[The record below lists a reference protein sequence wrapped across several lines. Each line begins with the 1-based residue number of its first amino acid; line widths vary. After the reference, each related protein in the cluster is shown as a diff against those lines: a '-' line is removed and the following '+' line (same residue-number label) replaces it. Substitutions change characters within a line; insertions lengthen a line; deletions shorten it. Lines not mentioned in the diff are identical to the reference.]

1 MKTKYI
7 SALVTLSAGAVAS
20 VASIISGAPT
30 GAFLRNV
37 FLALVVF
44 GVLGYIVEK
53 IIAKT
58 IAPAPSHDELETFE
72 NIEEVIRREE
82 EYDEKYNNGKKSK
95 KEVKR
100 IPIGQ

>member
-7 SALVTLSAGAVAS
+7 SALVTLSAGAVA
-20 VASIISGAPT
+20 AIAGLISGAST
-30 GAFLRNV
+30 GV
-37 FLALVVF
+37 FLKSVFLTLVVF
-44 GVLGYIVEK
+44 GILGVIVEK

-58 IAPAPSHDELETFE
+58 IAPAPSRDEMEVFE

-100 IPIGQ
+100 IPMGQ

>member
-7 SALVTLSAGAVAS
+7 SALVTLSAGAVA
-20 VASIISGAPT
+20 AIAGLISGAAT
-30 GAFLRNV
+30 GIFLRSV
-37 FLALVVF
+37 FFTLVLF
-44 GVLGYIVEK
+44 GILGYIVEK
-53 IIAKT
+53 IIART
-58 IAPAPSHDELETFE
+58 IAPAPSRDDQEIFE